1 MSFPIE
7 QGLFKY
13 DITDHYAILGVPINA
28 EIRHIRQR
36 YLKIAYILHPD
47 TFRGKTDKE
56 KELATKILSK
66 LVNPAYETLSKDR
79 YRNEYQLVLS
89 QMGKNLADELSS
101 ITIATDEAQKLL
113 HTSRDRKLTYHR
125 LLVPLVS
132 QQYDNLY
139 NVFNIIAQISELN
152 LIYLMLSQGEKV
164 KEKAITRTKNEVKSE
179 SEPQVKKS
187 SSSTGG
193 ETKKATKKEDKK
205 SALKAA
211 LKRAQD
217 DLERN
222 NLSSAIVE
230 LRETLKEHP
239 NNSTCHGLLGLAYLK
254 QKQLTMAKVHINKAR
269 KVNPQDPIVIK
280 AKLALDKVL
289 PDSEKSKSSEKP
301 QGRGLFGLF
310 GRKK

>member
-28 EIRHIRQR
+28 DTRHIRQR

-47 TFRGKTDKE
+47 TFNGNTEKE
-56 KELATKILSK
+56 KKLATKILSK

-79 YRNEYQLVLS
+79 YRHEYKLVLS
-89 QMGKNLADELSS
+89 QMGKNLAEELIS

-113 HTSRDRKLTYHR
+113 QTSNNQELTYHR
-125 LLVPLVS
+125 LLEPLVS
-132 QQYDNLY
+132 QQYDDLD
-139 NVFNIIAQISELN
+139 NVFKITAQISELN

-164 KEKAITRTKNEVKSE
+164 KEKAKPK
-179 SEPQVKKS
+179 PQLKPELKVQAKTKKS
-187 SSSTGG
+187 SPSKQE
-193 ETKKATKKEDKK
+193 ETKKEKTKHDKK
-205 SALKAA
+205 SAIQSA
-211 LKRAQD
+211 LERAED
-217 DLERN
+217 DIKRN
-222 NLSSAIVE
+222 NLSQAIVE
-230 LRETLKEHP
+230 LRETLKQDP
-239 NNSTCHGLLGLAYLK
+239 NNSSCHGLLGLAYLK
-254 QKQLTMAKVHINKAR
+254 QEQLTMAKIHINKAR

-289 PDSEKSKSSEKP
+289 PNSENSKSSDK
-301 QGRGLFGLF
+301 QKGGGLFGLF